1 VSVLHTLLQT
11 HIINHHVLHKNSL
24 HIYKPITADEY
35 KTFYF
40 LNVNSLVVHLVM
52 CESSFIISFHPK
64 PIPANIVNV
73 VTMVIGI
80 LLEFF
85 HFL

>member
-1 VSVLHTLLQT
+1 M
-11 HIINHHVLHKNSL
+11 
-24 HIYKPITADEY
+24 
-35 KTFYF
+35 
-40 LNVNSLVVHLVM
+40 NSLVVHLVM

-73 VTMVIGI
+73 ATMVIGI

-85 HFL
+85 HFLQLFDYFLTLELYGFDIDSSKCV